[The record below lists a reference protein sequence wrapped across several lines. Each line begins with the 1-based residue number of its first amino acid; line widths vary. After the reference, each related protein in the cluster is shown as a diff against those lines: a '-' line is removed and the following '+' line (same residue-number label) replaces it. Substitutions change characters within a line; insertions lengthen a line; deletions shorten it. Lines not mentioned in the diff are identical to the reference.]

1 MSNSGRTIED
11 SELGGLGILE
21 QGLRKR
27 KALELVSKPLG
38 QQIHHLPLS
47 VHIPQDRLYLSTVN
61 LFQYVSHNS
70 VRIGRWALDFLARA
84 FQKNLSL
91 RHFQNYAR

>member
-11 SELGGLGILE
+11 SELAGLGISE

-38 QQIHHLPLS
+38 QQIHHLSLS
-47 VHIPQDRLYLSTVN
+47 VHIPQDKLYLSTAN
-61 LFQYVSHNS
+61 LLQCVSHNIYRK
-70 VRIGRWALDFLARA
+70 VRWVLDFLARV
-84 FQKNLSL
+84 FLKNLSL
-91 RHFQNYAR
+91 RHSQNYTT